1 MDEDTLRMNTLKMG
15 LESED
20 TGQLPSY
27 TNHKDFGKLVFSS
40 RANMCYICSKGIIN
54 YINPVGAQLLQG
66 KDAYEFIGQE
76 LAGLVN
82 LSFGEMIALRLRIS
96 SLKKKRAFP

>member
-27 TNHKDFGKLVFSS
+27 TNHKDFGK
-40 RANMCYICSKGIIN
+40 
-54 YINPVGAQLLQG
+54 
-66 KDAYEFIGQE
+66 
-76 LAGLVN
+76 
-82 LSFGEMIALRLRIS
+82 
-96 SLKKKRAFP
+96 